1 MPDPDVVARWRRLC
15 ALLDD
20 DPELWPTVRATL
32 EDPPADPWTALLDGL
47 DDAGALA
54 YLDAGDQGEEL
65 ADALTR
71 VPRVV
76 RARLDLG
83 PVTDTDGDV
92 PTAVRAADAVLAP
105 AGLSWWT
112 WRRSRCRP
120 VVVVLAGD
128 KAEIQRLARELGHYT
143 GRRRDRPR
151 KRSAATTRGKRHSA
165 AGTAAPPRCSRK
177 SRGGRRPSSA
187 QATECLRAAGPPD
200 T

>member
-1 MPDPDVVARWRRLC
+1 MPDPDAATRARWERLC

-20 DPELWPTVRATL
+20 DPELWPTVQATL
-32 EDPPADPWTALLDGL
+32 DDPPADPWTALLDGL

-76 RARLDLG
+76 RAGLDLG

-105 AGLSWWT
+105 AGLCLVHLAEDSDAY
-112 WRRSRCRP
+112 P
-120 VVVVLAGD
+120 LVVVPAAD
-128 KAEIQRLARELGHYT
+128 KAEIERLARELGYE
-143 GRRRDRPR
+143 
-151 KRSAATTRGKRHSA
+151 TTLG
-165 AGTAAPPRCSRK
+165 
-177 SRGGRRPSSA
+177 
-187 QATECLRAAGPPD
+187 
-200 T
+200 